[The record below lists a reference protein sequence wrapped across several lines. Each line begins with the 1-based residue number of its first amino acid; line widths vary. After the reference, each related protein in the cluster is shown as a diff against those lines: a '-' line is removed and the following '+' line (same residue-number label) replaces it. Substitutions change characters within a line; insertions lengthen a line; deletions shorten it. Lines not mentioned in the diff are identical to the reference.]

1 MAVSKKP
8 RRKARSDASRN
19 PLSRRLIRAS
29 RAMTPSAQPTCWQRV
44 LLSARGASRVE
55 PPPGERCGKLSACGE
70 GRRSLSPPVV
80 RPSHGEPPY
89 TPTLRRP
96 RSRLNWEC
104 VTGAPDMSSRS
115 IRAPPAKAEGG
126 TTNRFAYSPGDV
138 SRFTLRRFIAE
149 AGAQVSPTLAPDV
162 TACRVPRTDAAGLPR
177 TTLPSR

>member
-1 MAVSKKP
+1 VRAE
-8 RRKARSDASRN
+8 RLG
-19 PLSRRLIRAS
+19 LS
-29 RAMTPSAQPTCWQRV
+29 
-44 LLSARGASRVE
+44 LLQAKDV
-55 PPPGERCGKLSACGE
+55 KNLSACGKAAD
-70 GRRSLSPPVV
+70 RSVASSF

-104 VTGAPDMSSRS
+104 VTGAPGMSSRS